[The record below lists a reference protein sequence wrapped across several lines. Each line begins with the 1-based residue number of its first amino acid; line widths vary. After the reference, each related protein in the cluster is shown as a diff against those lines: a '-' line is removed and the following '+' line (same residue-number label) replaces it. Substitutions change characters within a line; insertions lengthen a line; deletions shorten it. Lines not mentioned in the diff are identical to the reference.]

1 MATILPHNVKI
12 GCVGQHSNFS
22 ATIVNKQTPARGCL
36 ESFHT
41 ADYMPLLQTNPHV
54 YLLIAHPCISQMNSM
69 VHRPIMQPL
78 FELHHICQNQG
89 FLTVVTWICQI

>member
-1 MATILPHNVKI
+1 MCGTTQQILPNCANHQYKIFMATILLHNVKI
-12 GCVGQHSNFS
+12 ARVGQHSNFS

-54 YLLIAHPCISQMNSM
+54 YLLIAQPCISQMNSRM
-69 VHRPIMQPL
+69 HRPIMQPL
-78 FELHHICQNQG
+78 F
-89 FLTVVTWICQI
+89 